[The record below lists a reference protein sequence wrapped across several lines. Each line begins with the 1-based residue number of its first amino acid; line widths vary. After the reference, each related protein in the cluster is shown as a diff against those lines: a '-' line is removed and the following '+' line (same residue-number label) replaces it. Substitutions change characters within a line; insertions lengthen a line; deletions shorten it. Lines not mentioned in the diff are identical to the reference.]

1 MNDIQV
7 SGKQYFMGKEIPV
20 VYGGFGENQKCLCD
34 KTIAQ
39 LHDME
44 IKHVREL
51 VNRNINRF
59 ENFIDIINLK
69 VVVQNDYNVMGENHD
84 NLLQDLGYTKMQIA
98 KADHIYLLSQRGYLK
113 LVKIMDSDKAW
124 DIYNQVLDEYFIM
137 KEKVK
142 ERRPQ
147 GEELL
152 ALAVLEAQKV
162 ISEKNRLLTMKDQI
176 IGELKPKADYTDKIL
191 QSKDLVTITQIAKDY
206 GMSGSEMNKLLH
218 NLKIQYK
225 LNDQWLLYANHQ
237 GKGYTHSE
245 TVQIPSHWGQR
256 VGVKMITKWT
266 QKGRLFLYE
275 KLKKN
280 HVLPMIE
287 RENQLELI

>member
-39 LHDME
+39 LHDQPERE
-44 IKHVREL
+44 IRRRITDSIMRFTE
-51 VNRNINRF
+51 NID
-59 ENFIDIINLK
+59 FIDLK
-69 VVVQNDYNVMGENHD
+69 QRVGESHTLE
-84 NLLQDLGYTKMQIA
+84 LLLSLGYA
-98 KADHIYLLSQRGYLK
+98 KQSITQSEHIYLLSQRGYLK

-137 KEKVK
+137 KEKVE

-147 GEELL
+147 GVELL

-206 GMSGSEMNKLLH
+206 GMSGNEMNKLLH

-225 LNDQWLLYANHQ
+225 LNDQWLLYANYH

-245 TVQIPSHWGQR
+245 TIHISDSFGR
-256 VGVKMITKWT
+256 VGIKMISKWT